1 MTLLSDLIDI
11 PEQVHKSDFVI
22 SLATAVGDP
31 SRTVADYVVTPQ
43 LAECF
48 DRALSLVASSVT
60 DHRSKATYLH
70 ASFGAGKTAMMSVL
84 LLLLQGDPAARSV
97 PELGSVVAKYA
108 DRIDGRKF
116 LLVPFHFV
124 GKASMEQE
132 VLGGY
137 VDHIRNL
144 HPDAPLPAVYVADGI
159 LEEAQNKRRDQG
171 DEVFFRILSEG
182 EVADEWG
189 DYGAA
194 WDATRF
200 EAAVI
205 APPGSPER
213 DLLVGA
219 LLRTHERALPGQAQ
233 ATADGFV
240 PLDAGLDAISRHAKS
255 LGYDAVIL
263 FLDELVLWLAARM
276 SDVAFVS
283 REGAKVVKLVEA
295 DAANRPAPIVSFIAR
310 QRDLREL
317 VGEHVPGAESLTAID
332 ILRHSEGRF
341 DTITLEDRNLPL
353 IAQRR
358 LLKPRSEAAR
368 QQLDD
373 TFDEVRRQLEQRD
386 ERDVLLTDS
395 GDLDAFRRLYPFSPA
410 LVDALVALSGAMQR
424 ERTALKVM
432 LQLLVDGR
440 DYLELGQLI
449 PLGDLFDAVNSGDEP
464 LTEVMRSQFA
474 QARRLWTNRFQP
486 MLLREHGLTEE
497 TAEAVPPT
505 HGYVTDSR
513 LVKTLLVAA
522 LVPEVGPLRG
532 LTVSRLT
539 ALNSG
544 IVRSFV
550 PGAERQQVLDRL
562 RRWAAEV
569 GELRLGEDDQD
580 PTVAVQLSGIDT
592 GPILDAAKVADNEGE
607 RRRKIRDLLQEAFVV
622 RDVGTMD
629 PYLEVVWRG
638 TRRRVSVTFANVRDE
653 IELPD
658 EMLRAGADPRLVV
671 DLPVDVEGFGPTD
684 DRGRAMDYRRDRN
697 PEWTAVWLPNFFT
710 AATLQLLGKLVRLDH
725 IFTGETFERLASY
738 LAPNDRPAARAQ
750 LANEQAA
757 VRERL
762 RLALL
767 QAYGVDTP
775 QEGVVEAQLGL
786 GEQFIALDPALNL
799 QPPVGTSL
807 RSHTEALADQ
817 LFRHRF
823 PKHPD
828 YTDLVTRAERVST
841 LGQVE
846 LALQQKDGRLENV
859 EAPMRKVLTKVAG
872 PLGLGTMYQAHFIAD
887 VSGWTD
893 LIRRR
898 QAEGEPAALTVG
910 LLRRWLDAADLPAE
924 RRGMIDEDADLVIL
938 AVAAASNWVLLDSGS
953 PVTKPELGRLQSD
966 WQLAAQDLPSEEAW
980 VVALERAA
988 DIGVVAVSAL
998 RSATTVADLSQKIAS
1013 RLVVDGGQAVRDLAP
1028 QLDAAAARLGSEAS
1042 GDRFATAR
1050 AAVTLVEALRRQPD
1064 RAAETLAA
1072 AAVPTSIAALGT
1084 SIIQAADVGKALQD
1098 ANWDL
1103 LRAATELGGPSQADA
1118 QAIRTRLADALRA
1131 DELAI
1136 GLVGRLRDA
1145 TTAATQLLAHAAKPE
1160 APPEDGGAKVVPPGS
1175 EGGPVVTG
1183 GSGAGVLSIASFDK
1197 AEAERHL
1204 ERVRDRLRQEA
1215 QLELTW
1221 QIEDVPDAD
1230 N

>member
-1 MTLLSDLIDI
+1 MTLLADLIEI
-11 PEQVHKSDFVI
+11 PEHVHKSDFVI
-22 SLATAVGDP
+22 SLATAIGDP
-31 SRTVADYVVTPQ
+31 QRTLADYVVTPQ

-48 DRALSLVASSVT
+48 DRALSLVASSVV

-84 LLLLQGDPAARSV
+84 HLLLQGDPNARSV
-97 PELGSVVAKYA
+97 PELGAVVAKYA

-137 VDHIRNL
+137 VDHIRQL

-159 LEEAQNKRRDQG
+159 LGEARNKRRDQG

-194 WDATRF
+194 WDAERF
-200 EAAVI
+200 EVAVA
-205 APPGSPER
+205 APPGSADR

-240 PLDAGLDAISRHAKS
+240 PLDAGLDAVSRHAKS

-283 REGAKVVKLVEA
+283 REGSKVVKLVEA

-317 VGEHVPGAESLTAID
+317 VGEHVPGAQSLTAID

-358 LLKPRSEAAR
+358 LLRPRSEAAR

-386 ERDVLLTDS
+386 ERDVLLTES

-432 LQLLVDGR
+432 LQLLVEGR
-440 DYLELGQLI
+440 DSLELGQLI
-449 PLGDLFDAVNSGDEP
+449 PLGDLFDAVNAGDEP

-474 QARRLWTNRFQP
+474 QARRLWSNRFHP
-486 MLLREHGLTEE
+486 MLLREHGLTDEA
-497 TAEAVPPT
+497 AESVPLT
-505 HGYVTDSR
+505 HGYVTDGR
-513 LVKTLLVAA
+513 LIKTLLIAA
-522 LVPEVGPLRG
+522 LVPEVSPLRA

-569 GELRLGEDDQD
+569 GELRLGDDDQD

-607 RRRKIRDLLQEAFVV
+607 RRRKIRELLQEALVV
-622 RDVGTMD
+622 RDAGSMD

-638 TRRRVSVTFANVRDE
+638 TRRKVSVTFANVRDE

-658 EMLRAGADPRLVV
+658 EMLRAGLDPRLVV
-671 DLPVDVEGFGPTD
+671 DLPLDVEGFGPSD

-697 PEWTAVWLPNFFT
+697 PEWTAVWLPNFVT

-725 IFTGETFERLASY
+725 ILTGETFERLASY

-767 QAYGVDTP
+767 QAYGVDSP
-775 QEGVVEAQLGL
+775 QEGVIEAQLGL
-786 GEQFIALDPALNL
+786 GEQFIALDPSLNM

-807 RSHTEALADQ
+807 RSHAEALADQ
-817 LFRHRF
+817 LFRFRF
-823 PKHPD
+823 PKHPE
-828 YTDLVTRAERVST
+828 YTDLVTRAERVHT

-859 EAPMRKVLTKVAG
+859 EAPMRKVLTKVAA
-872 PLGLGTMYQAHFIAD
+872 PLALGTMYQAHFIVD
-887 VSGWTD
+887 LSTWTD

-898 QAEGEPAALTVG
+898 QAEGDAATLTVG
-910 LLRRWLDAADLPAE
+910 LVRRWLDATDHPTE

-938 AVAAASNWVLLDSGS
+938 AVATASNWALLSAGT

-966 WQLAAQDLPSEEAW
+966 WQLVAQDLPSEDAWEAAR
-980 VVALERAA
+980 VRAA
-988 DIGVVAVSAL
+988 EMGIVAASAL
-998 RSATTVADLSQKIAS
+998 RSATTVADLSQKIVG
-1013 RLVVDGGQAVRDLAP
+1013 RLVVDGGQPVRDLVP
-1028 QLDAAAARLGSEAS
+1028 QLEAAAARLGAS
-1042 GDRFATAR
+1042 TGGDRFETAR
-1050 AAVTLVEALRRQPD
+1050 AAGALVEALRRQPD
-1064 RAAETLAA
+1064 RGAEVLAGA
-1072 AAVPTSIAALGT
+1072 SVPTSSSALGT
-1084 SIIQAADVGKALQD
+1084 SIVQAAEVTKALQD

-1103 LRAATELGGPSQADA
+1103 IRAATELGGPAQVDA
-1118 QAIRTRLADALRA
+1118 EAVRARLVEALRS
-1131 DELAI
+1131 DELAVSM
-1136 GLVGRLRDA
+1136 VGRLRDA
-1145 TTAATQLLAHAAKPE
+1145 VVAATQLLASAAKPTSDGRTGSDGE
-1160 APPEDGGAKVVPPGS
+1160 ATTDTP
-1175 EGGPVVTG
+1175 VTG
-1183 GSGAGVLSIASFDK
+1183 GPGGGVLSIGSFDR

-1204 ERVRDRLRQEA
+1204 KRVRDRLRAEA
-1215 QLELTW
+1215 RLELTW
-1221 QIEDVPDAD
+1221 QMEELPDD
-1230 N
+1230 DG

>member
-1 MTLLSDLIDI
+1 MTLLAELIDI

-22 SLATAVGDP
+22 SLATAIGDP
-31 SRTVADYVVTPQ
+31 SRTLEDYVVTPQ
-43 LAECF
+43 LADCF
-48 DRALSLVASSVT
+48 DRALSLVASSVA

-70 ASFGAGKTAMMSVL
+70 ASFGAGKTALMSVL
-84 LLLLQGDPAARSV
+84 HLLLQGDPAARSV
-97 PELGSVVAKYA
+97 PELGTVVSKYA
-108 DRIDGRKF
+108 ERIDGRKF

-132 VLGGY
+132 ILGGY
-137 VDHIRNL
+137 VEHVRKL
-144 HPDAPLPAVYVADGI
+144 HPEAPLPAVYVADGI
-159 LEEAQNKRRDQG
+159 LDEAQHKRRDQG

-194 WDATRF
+194 WDAARF
-200 EAAVI
+200 EAAI
-205 APPGSPER
+205 SAPPGSPER

-219 LLRTHERALPGQAQ
+219 LLRTHERALPGQAH

-240 PLDAGLDAISRHAKS
+240 PLEAGLDAISRHAKS
-255 LGYDAVIL
+255 LGYDALIL

-295 DAANRPAPIVSFIAR
+295 DASHRPAPIVSFIAR

-317 VGEHVPGAESLTAID
+317 VGDHVPGAQSLTAID

-358 LLKPRSEAAR
+358 LLKPRTEAAR

-373 TFDEVRRQLEQRD
+373 TFTAVRRQLEQRD

-440 DYLELGQLI
+440 DELELGQLI

-486 MLLREHGLTEE
+486 LLLREHGLTEE
-497 TAEAVPPT
+497 EASAVPAT
-505 HGYVTDSR
+505 HGYKTDSR
-513 LVKTLLVAA
+513 LVKTLLIAA
-522 LVPEVGPLRG
+522 LVPEVGPLRA

-562 RRWAAEV
+562 RRWAAEI

-592 GPILDAAKVADNEGE
+592 GPILDAAKVADNDGE
-607 RRRKIRDLLQEAFVV
+607 RRRKIRELLQDALAV
-622 RDVGTMD
+622 RDAGSMD
-629 PYLEVVWRG
+629 PYIEVVWRG
-638 TRRRVSVTFANVRDE
+638 TRRRVTVTFANVRDE
-653 IELPD
+653 VELPD
-658 EMLRAGADPRLVV
+658 EMLRAGVDPRLVI
-671 DLPVDVEGFGPTD
+671 DIPVDAEGFGPSD
-684 DRGRAMDYRRDRN
+684 DRGRATDYRRDKP

-710 AATLQLLGKLVRLDH
+710 DATLQLLAKLVKLDH
-725 IFTGETFERLASY
+725 ILTGETFERLASY
-738 LAPNDRPAARAQ
+738 LAPSDRPAARAQ

-767 QAYGVDTP
+767 QAYGVDVP
-775 QEGVVEAQLGL
+775 QEGVIEAQLGL
-786 GEQFIALDPALNL
+786 GEQFIALDPALTL
-799 QPPVGTSL
+799 RPPVGTSL
-807 RSHTEALADQ
+807 RSHAEALSDQ
-817 LFRHRF
+817 LLRYRY
-823 PKHPD
+823 PKHPE
-828 YTDLVTRAERVST
+828 YTDLVTRAERVHT

-859 EAPMRKVLTKVAG
+859 ETALRKVLTKVAG
-872 PLGLGTMYQAHFIAD
+872 PLGLGTMHQAHFIVD
-887 VSGWTD
+887 LSTWTD

-898 QAEGEPAALTVG
+898 QSESDPGQLTIG
-910 LLRRWLDAADLPAE
+910 LVRRWLNASELPAE
-924 RRGMIDEDADLVIL
+924 RRGLLDEDADLITL
-938 AVAAASNWVLLDSGS
+938 AVAAQQNWVLVNAGS
-953 PVTKPELGRLQSD
+953 PVTSPEIGRLHGD
-966 WQLAAQDLPSEEAW
+966 WQLVAQDLPTEEIWEEART
-980 VVALERAA
+980 RAA
-988 DIGVVAVSAL
+988 DIGVVAASSL
-998 RSATTVADLSQKIAS
+998 RSATTVADLSQKIVT
-1013 RLVVDGGQAVRDLAP
+1013 RLVVDGGQAVRDLVP
-1028 QLDAAAARLGSEAS
+1028 RIEAAAARLSAPAD
-1042 GDRFATAR
+1042 GDRLATAR
-1050 AAVTLVEALRRQPD
+1050 AAVTLVEELRRKPD
-1064 RAAETLAA
+1064 RAAETLASA
-1072 AAVPTSIAALGT
+1072 SIPTSPAALGT
-1084 SIIQAADVGKALQD
+1084 SIVQAGTVAEALEET
-1098 ANWDL
+1098 NWDL
-1103 LRAATELGGPSQADA
+1103 IRAAIDLGGSDA
-1118 QAIRTRLADALRA
+1118 ASIRDRLVEALTT
-1131 DELAI
+1131 DELAV

-1145 TTAATQLLAHAAKPE
+1145 TSAATQLLAAAAAKADQPP
-1160 APPEDGGAKVVPPGS
+1160 APAPGPGQSGAGEPPAH
-1175 EGGPVVTG
+1175 TG
-1183 GSGAGVLSIASFDK
+1183 GSGAGVLTISNFDR
-1197 AEAERHL
+1197 AAAQNHL
-1204 ERVRDRLRQEA
+1204 EQVRARLRAEA
-1215 QLELTW
+1215 QLDLTW
-1221 QIEDVPDAD
+1221 QIEELPDGD
-1230 N
+1230 S

>member
-1 MTLLSDLIDI
+1 MTLLSDLIEI

-22 SLATAVGDP
+22 SLATAIGDP
-31 SRTVADYVVTPQ
+31 ARTVADYVVTPQ

-48 DRALSLVASSVT
+48 DTALSLVTSSIA

-84 LLLLQGDPAARSV
+84 HLLLQGDPVARSI
-97 PELGSVVAKYA
+97 PELGSVVGKYA

-124 GKASMEQE
+124 GRASMEQE

-137 VDHIRNL
+137 VEHIRAA
-144 HPDAPLPAVYVADGI
+144 HPGAPLPSVYVADGI
-159 LEEAQNKRRDQG
+159 LDEAQNKRRDQG
-171 DEVFFRILSEG
+171 DDVFFRILSEG

-194 WDATRF
+194 WDGARF
-200 EAAVI
+200 DSAMA

-219 LLRTHERALPGQAQ
+219 LLRTHERALPGQAH

-283 REGAKVVKLVEA
+283 REGAKVVNLVEA
-295 DAANRPAPIVSFIAR
+295 DAAKRPAPIISFIAR

-317 VGEHVPGAESLTAID
+317 VGEHVPGAQSLTAID

-341 DTITLEDRNLPL
+341 GTITLEDRNLPL

-373 TFDEVRRQLEQRD
+373 TFDAVRRQLEQRD
-386 ERDVLLTDS
+386 ERDVLLTES

-432 LQLLVDGR
+432 LQLLVEGR
-440 DYLELGQLI
+440 DHLELGQII

-486 MLLREHGLTEE
+486 MLLREHGLTEA
-497 TAEAVPPT
+497 TAESVPVT
-505 HGYVTDSR
+505 HGYVTDGR
-513 LVKTLLVAA
+513 LIKTLLIAA
-522 LVPEVGPLRG
+522 LVPEVGPLRA

-607 RRRKIRDLLQEAFVV
+607 RRRKIRELLQEALAV
-622 RDVGTMD
+622 RDAGSMD
-629 PYLEVVWRG
+629 PYVEVVWRG
-638 TRRRVSVTFANVRDE
+638 TRRKVSVTFANVRDE

-658 EMLRAGADPRLVV
+658 EMLRAGLDPRFVI
-671 DLPVDVEGFGPTD
+671 DLPLDLEGFGPSD

-697 PEWTAVWLPNFFT
+697 PEWTAVWLPNFLT

-725 IFTGETFERLASY
+725 ILTGETFERLASY

-767 QAYGVDTP
+767 QAYGVDSP
-775 QEGVVEAQLGL
+775 QDGVVEAHLDL

-807 RSHTEALADQ
+807 RSHAEALADQ
-817 LFRHRF
+817 LLRFRF
-823 PKHPD
+823 PKHPE
-828 YTDLVTRAERVST
+828 YTDLVTRAERVHT

-859 EAPMRKVLTKVAG
+859 DAAMRKVLTKVAG

-887 VSGWTD
+887 LSTWSD

-898 QAEGEPAALTVG
+898 QAEGESATLTIG
-910 LLRRWLDAADLPAE
+910 LLRRWLDAADLPSE
-924 RRGMIDEDADLVIL
+924 RRGMLDEDADLVIL
-938 AVAAASNWVLLDSGS
+938 AVAAASNWALLSSGS
-953 PVTKPELGRLQSD
+953 PVTKPELGRLQAD
-966 WQLAAQDLPSEEAW
+966 WQLAAQDLPSDDAW
-980 VVALERAA
+980 ATARSRGA
-988 DIGVVAVSAL
+988 DIGVVAASTL
-998 RSATTVADLSQKIAS
+998 RSATTVADLSQKVVG
-1013 RLVVDGGQAVRDLAP
+1013 RLVEDGGQAVRDLVP
-1028 QLDAAAARLGSEAS
+1028 QIEAAAARLGVVAD
-1042 GDRFATAR
+1042 GDRFSTAR
-1050 AAVTLVEALRRQPD
+1050 AGVALVEALRRQPE
-1064 RAAETLAA
+1064 RAAEVLARA
-1072 AAVPTSIAALGT
+1072 TVPTSMAALGT
-1084 SIIQAADVGKALQD
+1084 SIVQSAEVTKALQE

-1103 LRAATELGGPSQADA
+1103 LRAATELGDA
-1118 QAIRTRLADALRA
+1118 SLADADAIKARLVDALVA
-1131 DELAI
+1131 DELAV

-1145 TTAATQLLAHAAKPE
+1145 VTAATQLLARAAKSGE
-1160 APPEDGGAKVVPPGS
+1160 H
-1175 EGGPVVTG
+1175 
-1183 GSGAGVLSIASFDK
+1183 GSGGTTQVTLPTGASFTGEPGTGVLSIGSFDK

-1204 ERVRDRLRQEA
+1204 ERVRERLRSEA
-1215 QLELTW
+1215 HLDLTW
-1221 QIEDVPDAD
+1221 QIEELPDDAS
-1230 N
+1230 

>member
-1 MTLLSDLIDI
+1 MTLLADLIDI

-22 SLATAVGDP
+22 SLATAIGDP
-31 SRTVADYVVTPQ
+31 SRTLEDYVVTPQ
-43 LAECF
+43 LVDCF
-48 DRALSLVASSVT
+48 DRALSLVASSVA

-84 LLLLQGDPAARSV
+84 HLLLQGEPAARSV
-97 PELGSVVAKYA
+97 PELGTVVGKYA
-108 DRIDGRKF
+108 DRIGGRKF

-137 VDHIRNL
+137 VEHIRQL

-159 LEEAQNKRRDQG
+159 LDEAQRRRADQG

-194 WDATRF
+194 WDAARF
-200 EAAVI
+200 EAAVT

-219 LLRTHERALPGQAQ
+219 LLRTHERALPGQAH

-240 PLDAGLDAISRHAKS
+240 PLDAGLNAISRHAKS
-255 LGYDAVIL
+255 LGYDAVIV

-283 REGAKVVKLVEA
+283 REGAKIVKLVEA
-295 DAANRPAPIVSFIAR
+295 DAAQRPAPIVSFIAR

-317 VGEHVPGAESLTAID
+317 VGEHVPGAQSLTAID

-373 TFDEVRRQLEQRD
+373 TFEAVRRQLEQRD
-386 ERDVLLTDS
+386 ERDILLTDS

-432 LQLLVDGR
+432 LQLLVEGR
-440 DYLELGQLI
+440 DELELGQLI

-486 MLLREHGLTEE
+486 VLLREHGLTEQ
-497 TAEAVPPT
+497 TAAEVPSS

-569 GELRLGEDDQD
+569 GELRLGDDDQD

-607 RRRKIRDLLQEAFVV
+607 RRRKIRELLQEALAV
-622 RDVGTMD
+622 RDAGSMD

-638 TRRRVSVTFANVRDE
+638 TRRKVSVTFANVRDE
-653 IELPD
+653 VELPD
-658 EMLRAGADPRLVV
+658 EMLRAGVDPRLVI
-671 DLPVDVEGFGPTD
+671 DLPVDDEGFGPSD
-684 DRGRAMDYRRDRN
+684 DRGRAMDYRRDKP

-710 AATLQLLGKLVRLDH
+710 AATLQLLAKLVKLDH
-725 IFTGETFERLASY
+725 ILTGETFERLASY
-738 LAPNDRPAARAQ
+738 LAPSDRPAARAQ

-767 QAYGVDTP
+767 QAYGIDAT

-786 GEQFIALDPALNL
+786 GEQFIALDPALDL

-807 RSHTEALADQ
+807 RSHAEALADQ
-817 LFRHRF
+817 VLRFRF
-823 PKHPD
+823 PKHPE
-828 YTDLVTRAERVST
+828 YTDMVTRAERVHA

-859 EAPMRKVLTKVAG
+859 EPAMRKVLTKIAG
-872 PLGLGTMYQAHFIAD
+872 PLGLGTMHQAHFIVDLSA
-887 VSGWTD
+887 WTD

-898 QAEGEPAALTVG
+898 QAEADPAQLTVG
-910 LLRRWLDAADLPAE
+910 LVRRWLNANDLPAE
-924 RRGMIDEDADLVIL
+924 RRGMIDDDADLVVM
-938 AVAAASNWVLLDSGS
+938 AVAAQQNWALISAGS
-953 PVTKPELGRLQSD
+953 PVTKPEIGRLQGD
-966 WQLAAQDLPSEEAW
+966 WQLVAQDLPSEETWETAR
-980 VVALERAA
+980 ARAA
-988 DIGVVAVSAL
+988 DIGVVAASSL
-998 RSATTVADLSQKIAS
+998 RSATTVADLSQKIVA
-1013 RLVVDGGQAVRDLAP
+1013 RLVIDGGQPVRDVVP
-1028 QLDAAAARLGSEAS
+1028 QIEAAAARLGVQSD
-1042 GDRFATAR
+1042 GDRIATAR
-1050 AAVTLVEALRRQPD
+1050 AAVALVEGIRRKPD
-1064 RAAETLAA
+1064 RAVDTLASA
-1072 AAVPTSIAALGT
+1072 DVPTSAAALGT
-1084 SIIQAADVGKALQD
+1084 SIVQAADVSAALQT

-1103 LRAATELGGPSQADA
+1103 IRAAIDLGGSDA
-1118 QAIRTRLADALRA
+1118 ASIRDRLVEALTT
-1131 DELAI
+1131 DELAL
-1136 GLVGRLRDA
+1136 GLVARLRDA
-1145 TTAATQLLAHAAKPE
+1145 TAAATQLLAAAAAKTDKPSTTE
-1160 APPEDGGAKVVPPGS
+1160 PSDASGDGDDA
-1175 EGGPVVTG
+1175 ERQTG
-1183 GSGAGVLSIASFDK
+1183 GSGAGVLTITNFDRAA
-1197 AEAERHL
+1197 AEEHL
-1204 ERVRDRLRQEA
+1204 AQVRERLRSEA
-1215 QLELTW
+1215 LLDLTW
-1221 QIEDVPDAD
+1221 QIEELPDAD
-1230 N
+1230 G

>member
-1 MTLLSDLIDI
+1 MTLLADLIEI
-11 PEQVHKSDFVI
+11 PEHVHKSDFVI
-22 SLATAVGDP
+22 SLATAIGDP
-31 SRTVADYVVTPQ
+31 SRTLADYVVTPQ
-43 LAECF
+43 LADCF
-48 DRALSLVASSVT
+48 DRALSLVASSVV

-84 LLLLQGDPAARSV
+84 HLLLQGDTAARSV
-97 PELGSVVAKYA
+97 PELGSVINKYA
-108 DRIDGRKF
+108 DRIDGRNF

-137 VDHIRNL
+137 VDHIRSL
-144 HPDAPLPAVYVADGI
+144 HPEASLPAVYVADGI
-159 LEEAQNKRRDQG
+159 LEEAQNKRKDQG

-182 EVADEWG
+182 EVDDGWG

-200 EAAVI
+200 EAAV
-205 APPGSPER
+205 AARPGSPER

-219 LLRTHERALPGQAQ
+219 LLRTHERALPGQAHV
-233 ATADGFV
+233 TADGFV

-295 DAANRPAPIVSFIAR
+295 DAANRPAPFVSFIAR

-317 VGEHVPGAESLTAID
+317 VGEHVPGAQSLTAID

-341 DTITLEDRNLPL
+341 GTITLEDRNLPL

-368 QQLDD
+368 QQLNDSFDD
-373 TFDEVRRQLEQRD
+373 VRRQLERRD
-386 ERDVLLTDS
+386 ERDVLLTDA
-395 GDLDAFRRLYPFSPA
+395 GDLEAFRRLYPFSPA

-432 LQLLVDGR
+432 LQLLVEGR
-440 DYLELGQLI
+440 DHLELGQLI
-449 PLGDLFDAVNSGDEP
+449 PLGDLFDAVNVGDEP

-474 QARRLWTNRFQP
+474 QARRLWTNRFRP

-497 TAEAVPPT
+497 AAESRPVT
-505 HGYVTDSR
+505 HGYVTDGR
-513 LVKTLLVAA
+513 LVKTLLIAA
-522 LVPEVGPLRG
+522 LVPEVGPLRA

-569 GELRLGEDDQD
+569 GELRLGEDEQD

-607 RRRKIRDLLQEAFVV
+607 RSRKLRDLLQEALAV
-622 RDVGTMD
+622 RDAGSMD

-653 IELPD
+653 VELPD
-658 EMLRAGADPRLVV
+658 EMLRAGTDPRLII
-671 DLPVDVEGFGPTD
+671 DLPLDREGFGPSD

-697 PEWTAVWLPNFFT
+697 PEWTAVWLPNFLT
-710 AATLQLLGKLVRLDH
+710 TATLQLLGKLVRLDH
-725 IFTGETFERLASY
+725 ILTGETFERLASY

-767 QAYGVDTP
+767 QAYGVDSP
-775 QEGVVEAQLGL
+775 QDGVVEAQLGL
-786 GEQFIALDPALNL
+786 GEQFIALDPPLNL
-799 QPPVGTSL
+799 QAPVGTSL
-807 RSHTEALADQ
+807 RSHAEALADQ
-817 LFRHRF
+817 LFRYRF
-823 PKHPD
+823 PKHPE
-828 YTDLVTRAERVST
+828 YTDMVSRSERMYT

-859 EAPMRKVLTKVAG
+859 ETGMRKVLTKVAG
-872 PLGLGTMYQAHFIAD
+872 PLGVGTMYQAHFIVD
-887 VSGWTD
+887 PSGWTD

-898 QAEGEPAALTVG
+898 QAEGDSTTLTVG
-910 LLRRWLDAADLPAE
+910 LLRRWLDGADVPSE

-938 AVAAASNWVLLDSGS
+938 AVAAASNWALLGSGS
-953 PVTKPELGRLQSD
+953 PVSKPEVGRLQAD
-966 WQLAAQDLPSEEAW
+966 WQLVAQDLPSDDTWDTAR
-980 VVALERAA
+980 ARAA
-988 DIGVVAVSAL
+988 DVGVVAASAL
-998 RSATTVADLSQKIAS
+998 RSATTVADLSQRIVN
-1013 RLVVDGGQAVRDLAP
+1013 RLVVDGGQAVHDLVP
-1028 QLDAAAARLGSEAS
+1028 QLEAAAARLQVPIE

-1050 AAVTLVEALRRQPD
+1050 AGVEFVEALRRQPD
-1064 RAAETLAA
+1064 RGAEVLAA
-1072 AAVPTSIAALGT
+1072 ASVPTSVAALGT
-1084 SIIQAADVGKALQD
+1084 SIVQAATVANALQA

-1103 LRAATELGGPSQADA
+1103 IRAATELGGRSQGDA
-1118 QAIRTRLADALRA
+1118 EAIRARLADALTA
-1131 DELAI
+1131 DELAV
-1136 GLVGRLRDA
+1136 GLVDRLRDA
-1145 TTAATQLLAHAAKPE
+1145 TMAATQLLASAAKADASSSGG
-1160 APPEDGGAKVVPPGS
+1160 APSSDPADGGDAAVKGDPGS
-1175 EGGPVVTG
+1175 
-1183 GSGAGVLSIASFDK
+1183 AVLSIRLFDR

-1204 ERVRDRLRQEA
+1204 EQIRERLRAEA
-1215 QLELTW
+1215 RLDLTW
-1221 QIEDVPDAD
+1221 QIEELPNHDG
-1230 N
+1230 